1 MQRRNLKM
9 SIKKLFI
16 FPSIS
21 IFFLFIAMVFGLMAT
36 GADSTGFLN
45 VAICIGC
52 LVPVCT
58 NVISIVGS
66 LKNSRAMVLIGTCLV
81 LFLTFIGNTTMAG
94 SATVAITAVEYN
106 RTLMT
111 LTWTFYGMIWFVS
124 FLLVIGGFISSGRGN
139 GTTFLLASSILAVFF
154 YVGFF
159 LFVLIDFMA
168 GGNVD
173 VNFIVFSI
181 MYGIAVLTVVAS
193 TLAVAILGIKQKD
206 LEPDELPGLTHTPKD
221 LKLAKDD
228 PVEEIKR
235 WKELL
240 DNGALTQE
248 EFEEK
253 KAEILKK

>member
-1 MQRRNLKM
+1 M

-16 FPSIS
+16 FPSVS

-36 GADSTGFLN
+36 GADSSGFLN

-124 FLLVIGGFISSGRGN
+124 LLLVIGGFVSSGRGN

-154 YVGFF
+154 YVGFCF
-159 LFVLIDFMA
+159 FVLIDFMA

-193 TLAVAILGIKQKD
+193 TLAVAILGIQQKD
-206 LEPDELPGLTHTPKD
+206 PEPDELPGLTHTPKN